1 MSVSAQRV
9 LLTGGAGFIGSHAA
23 ESLLR
28 QGAELTIVDNLDEFY
43 PPAWKRS
50 NLEEIRRTGKFNLE
64 ELDICHF
71 EGLREVFRRARPEV
85 VIHLAAR
92 AGVRPSIEQPR
103 LYEQVN
109 VAGTV
114 NLLEL
119 CREFKVERFVFG
131 SSSSVYGA
139 TSRAPFSEDHVELR
153 PISPY
158 AATKLAGEML
168 CYTYSHLFALPIVCL
183 RFFTVYGP
191 RQRPDLAIHKFT
203 MLLENNKPLPIFGDG
218 STGRDYTYVDDIVA
232 GILAAMKLELKPAA
246 GEAPFEVF
254 NLGYSHPVKLSE
266 LVELLETATG
276 RKADRQRKPLQ
287 PGDVPL
293 TWADVSK
300 AGHMLGYRPA
310 TRIEEGLQ
318 RFVAWYR
325 TVAASRVP

>member
-1 MSVSAQRV
+1 MSVGAQPV
-9 LLTGGAGFIGSHAA
+9 LLTGGAGFIGSHVA

-28 QGAELTIVDNLDEFY
+28 QGAELTIVDKLDEFY

-50 NLEEIRRTGKFNLE
+50 NLEEIRRTGKFTLA
-64 ELDICHF
+64 ELDICNF
-71 EGLREVFRRARPEV
+71 DGLREVFRRARPEV

-232 GILAAMKLELKPAA
+232 GILAAMKLELKSAD

-254 NLGYSHPVKLSE
+254 NLGNSHPVKLSE

-300 AGHMLGYRPA
+300 AARMLGYRPA

-325 TVAASRVP
+325 SVAASRVP